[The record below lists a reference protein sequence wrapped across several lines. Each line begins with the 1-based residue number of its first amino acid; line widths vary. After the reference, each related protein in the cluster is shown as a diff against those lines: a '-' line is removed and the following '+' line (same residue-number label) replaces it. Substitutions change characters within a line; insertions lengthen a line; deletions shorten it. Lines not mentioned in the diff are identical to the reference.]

1 MEFKASMEYKYKLA
15 KLQYDKEK
23 NEELIKRQ
31 RKRAGQVFP
40 KQLEVEFWQQHLEQA
55 RHNINQ
61 YFWSGVLIYF
71 IITVLMITGDY
82 WIIDRNFFKHDFIHS
97 LLGLVNGA
105 FCLLTLFFFA
115 HYKILRPY
123 YAYAAMA
130 MIFWAIVSMTWLT
143 MTMTMTMLTEV
154 FRYQAMMIISMIY
167 IMGFVLTGVK
177 PFHMLLTGLM
187 AAVVAMIMLLSLHI
201 PIDAMVMG
209 RVLVGSTV
217 MGFLISKMLCTRERM
232 IFLVMHQARL
242 SEKINRIH
250 AEELLHLSQ
259 HDALTKVSNRRTFD
273 EMLDSYF
280 EQARHDEVPLSLLF
294 IDVDFFKKYN
304 DHYGHQ
310 KGDEVISAIAKSIKD
325 SIRHMD
331 FVARYG
337 GEEFVVLLPET
348 DAHGAYAVAS
358 NIFKAVER
366 LAIPHSQSLVS
377 SNVTISLGFTVY
389 KGEAEIFKS
398 DFLQRADQALYR
410 AKQLGRNQIY
420 YHTLQVEEVV

>member
-23 NEELIKRQ
+23 NEELMKRQ

-71 IITVLMITGDY
+71 IITVLIITGDY
-82 WIIDRNFFKHDFIHS
+82 WLIDRNFFKHDFIHS

-130 MIFWAIVSMTWLT
+130 LTFWAIVSMTWL
-143 MTMTMTMLTEV
+143 TMTMLTEV

>member
-1 MEFKASMEYKYKLA
+1 MEYKYKLA

-23 NEELIKRQ
+23 NEELIKHQ

-40 KQLEVEFWQQHLEQA
+40 KQLEVEFWKQHLEQA

-71 IITVLMITGDY
+71 IITVMIITGDY

-115 HYKILRPY
+115 HYKILRSY
-123 YAYAAMA
+123 YPYAAMA
-130 MIFWAIVSMTWLT
+130 LTFWAIVSMTWLT
-143 MTMTMTMLTEV
+143 MTVLTEV
-154 FRYQAMMIISMIY
+154 FRYQAVMIISMIY

-201 PIDAMVMG
+201 PIDVMVMG
-209 RVLVGSTV
+209 RVLVGSSV

-420 YHTLQVEEVV
+420 YHTVQVEEVL

>member
-23 NEELIKRQ
+23 NEELIKHQ

-143 MTMTMTMLTEV
+143 MTVHTEV
-154 FRYQAMMIISMIY
+154 FRHQAMMIISMIY

-187 AAVVAMIMLLSLHI
+187 AAVVAMIMLLTLYI
-201 PIDAMVMG
+201 PIDVMVLG

-217 MGFLISKMLCTRERM
+217 VGFLISKMLCTRERM

-366 LAIPHSQSLVS
+366 LAIPHSQSLVD

-389 KGEAEIFKS
+389 KGEADIFKS

-420 YHTLQVEEVV
+420 YHTLQVEEVL

>member
-23 NEELIKRQ
+23 NEELIKHQ

-40 KQLEVEFWQQHLEQA
+40 KQLEVEFWKQHLEQA

-71 IITVLMITGDY
+71 IITVMIITGDY

-105 FCLLTLFFFA
+105 FCLLSLFFFA
-115 HYKILRPY
+115 HYKILRAY
-123 YAYAAMA
+123 YPYAAMA
-130 MIFWAIVSMTWLT
+130 LTFWAIVSMTWLT
-143 MTMTMTMLTEV
+143 MTVITEV

-201 PIDAMVMG
+201 PIDVMVMG

-420 YHTLQVEEVV
+420 YHTLQVEEVL

>member
-1 MEFKASMEYKYKLA
+1 MEYKYKLA

-71 IITVLMITGDY
+71 IITVLIITGDY
-82 WIIDRNFFKHDFIHS
+82 WLIDRNFFIHDFIHS

-115 HYKILRPY
+115 HYKILRSY
-123 YAYAAMA
+123 YPYAAMA
-130 MIFWAIVSMTWLT
+130 LTFWAIVSMTWLT
-143 MTMTMTMLTEV
+143 MTMLTEA

-366 LAIPHSQSLVS
+366 LAIPHSQSLVD

-389 KGEAEIFKS
+389 KGEADIFKS

-420 YHTLQVEEVV
+420 YHTLQVEEVL

>member
-1 MEFKASMEYKYKLA
+1 MEYKYKLA

-130 MIFWAIVSMTWLT
+130 MIFWAIMSMTWLT
-143 MTMTMTMLTEV
+143 MTVHTEV
-154 FRYQAMMIISMIY
+154 FRHQAMMIISMIY

-187 AAVVAMIMLLSLHI
+187 AAVVAMIMLLTLYI
-201 PIDAMVMG
+201 PIDVMVMG

-217 MGFLISKMLCTRERM
+217 VGFLISKMLCTRERM

-366 LAIPHSQSLVS
+366 LAIPHSQSLVD

-389 KGEAEIFKS
+389 KGEADIFKS

-420 YHTLQVEEVV
+420 YHTLQVEEVL

>member
-1 MEFKASMEYKYKLA
+1 MEYKYKLA

-143 MTMTMTMLTEV
+143 MTVHTEV
-154 FRYQAMMIISMIY
+154 FRHQAIMIISMIY

-187 AAVVAMIMLLSLHI
+187 AAVVAMIMLLTLYI
-201 PIDAMVMG
+201 PIDVMVMG

-217 MGFLISKMLCTRERM
+217 VGFLISKMLCTRERM

-280 EQARHDEVPLSLLF
+280 EQARHDEAPLSLLF

-366 LAIPHSQSLVS
+366 LAIPHSQSLVD

-389 KGEAEIFKS
+389 KGEADIFKS

-420 YHTLQVEEVV
+420 YHTLQVEEVL

>member
-1 MEFKASMEYKYKLA
+1 MEFKVSMEYKYKLA

-23 NEELIKRQ
+23 NEELIKHQ

-40 KQLEVEFWQQHLEQA
+40 KQLEVEFWKQHLEQA

-71 IITVLMITGDY
+71 IITVMIITGDY

-115 HYKILRPY
+115 HYKILRSY
-123 YAYAAMA
+123 YPYAAMA
-130 MIFWAIVSMTWLT
+130 LTFWAIVSMTWLT
-143 MTMTMTMLTEV
+143 MTVLTEV
-154 FRYQAMMIISMIY
+154 FRYQAVMIISMIY

-201 PIDAMVMG
+201 PIDVMLMG
-209 RVLVGSTV
+209 RVLVGSSV

-420 YHTLQVEEVV
+420 YHTVQVEEVL

>member
-71 IITVLMITGDY
+71 IITVLIITGDY
-82 WIIDRNFFKHDFIHS
+82 WLIDRNFFKHDFIHS

-123 YAYAAMA
+123 YAYAAMI
-130 MIFWAIVSMTWLT
+130 MTFWAIVSMTWL
-143 MTMTMTMLTEV
+143 TMTMLTEV

>member
-71 IITVLMITGDY
+71 IITVLIITGDY
-82 WIIDRNFFKHDFIHS
+82 WLIDRNFFKHDFIHS

-130 MIFWAIVSMTWLT
+130 LTFWAIVSMTWLT
-143 MTMTMTMLTEV
+143 MTMLTEA

>member
-71 IITVLMITGDY
+71 IITVLIITGDY
-82 WIIDRNFFKHDFIHS
+82 WLIDRNFFKHDFIHS

-130 MIFWAIVSMTWLT
+130 LTFWAIVSMTWLT
-143 MTMTMTMLTEV
+143 MTVLTEV

-348 DAHGAYAVAS
+348 DAHSAYAVAS

-420 YHTLQVEEVV
+420 YHTLQEEEVV

>member
-82 WIIDRNFFKHDFIHS
+82 WLIDRNFFIHDFIHS

-115 HYKILRPY
+115 HYKILRSY
-123 YAYAAMA
+123 YPYAAMA
-130 MIFWAIVSMTWLT
+130 LTFWAIVSMTWL
-143 MTMTMTMLTEV
+143 TMTMLTEV

-201 PIDAMVMG
+201 PIDVMVMG
-209 RVLVGSTV
+209 RVLVGSSV

-377 SNVTISLGFTVY
+377 GNVTISLGFTVY

-420 YHTLQVEEVV
+420 YHTLQMEEVL

>member
-1 MEFKASMEYKYKLA
+1 MEYKYKLA

-143 MTMTMTMLTEV
+143 MTVHTEV
-154 FRYQAMMIISMIY
+154 FRHQAMMIISMIY

-187 AAVVAMIMLLSLHI
+187 AAVVAMIMLLTLYI
-201 PIDAMVMG
+201 PIDVMVMG

-217 MGFLISKMLCTRERM
+217 VGFLISKMLCTRERM

-366 LAIPHSQSLVS
+366 LAIPHSQSLVDI
-377 SNVTISLGFTVY
+377 NVTISLGFTVY
-389 KGEAEIFKS
+389 KGEADIFKS

-420 YHTLQVEEVV
+420 YHTLQVEEVL

>member
-115 HYKILRPY
+115 HYKILRSY
-123 YAYAAMA
+123 YPYAAMA
-130 MIFWAIVSMTWLT
+130 LTFWAIVSMTWL
-143 MTMTMTMLTEV
+143 TMTMLTEV

-201 PIDAMVMG
+201 PIDVMVMG
-209 RVLVGSTV
+209 RVLVGSSV

>member
-1 MEFKASMEYKYKLA
+1 MEYKYKLA

-23 NEELIKRQ
+23 NEELIKCQ

-82 WIIDRNFFKHDFIHS
+82 WLIDRNFFIHDFIHS

-115 HYKILRPY
+115 HYKILRSY
-123 YAYAAMA
+123 YPYAAMA
-130 MIFWAIVSMTWLT
+130 LTFWAIVSMTWLT
-143 MTMTMTMLTEV
+143 MTMLTEA

-201 PIDAMVMG
+201 PIDVMVMG
-209 RVLVGSTV
+209 RVLVGSSV

-420 YHTLQVEEVV
+420 YHTLQVEEVL

>member
-123 YAYAAMA
+123 YAYAAMI
-130 MIFWAIVSMTWLT
+130 MTFWAIVSMTWLT
-143 MTMTMTMLTEV
+143 MTMLTEA

-201 PIDAMVMG
+201 PIDVMVMG
-209 RVLVGSTV
+209 RVLVGSSV

-377 SNVTISLGFTVY
+377 GNVTISLGFTVY

-420 YHTLQVEEVV
+420 YHTLQMEEVL

>member
-105 FCLLTLFFFA
+105 FCLLTLLFFA

-143 MTMTMTMLTEV
+143 MTVHTEV
-154 FRYQAMMIISMIY
+154 FRHQAMMIISMIY

-187 AAVVAMIMLLSLHI
+187 AAVVAMIMLLTLYI
-201 PIDAMVMG
+201 PIDVMVMG

-217 MGFLISKMLCTRERM
+217 VGFLISKMLCTRERM

-366 LAIPHSQSLVS
+366 LAIPHSQSLVD

-389 KGEAEIFKS
+389 KGEADIFKS

-420 YHTLQVEEVV
+420 YHTLQVEEVL

>member
-82 WIIDRNFFKHDFIHS
+82 WLIDRNFFIHDFIHS

-115 HYKILRPY
+115 HYKILRSY
-123 YAYAAMA
+123 YPYAAMA
-130 MIFWAIVSMTWLT
+130 LTFWAIVSMTWLT
-143 MTMTMTMLTEV
+143 MTMLTEA

-201 PIDAMVMG
+201 PIDVMVMG
-209 RVLVGSTV
+209 RVLVGSSV

-377 SNVTISLGFTVY
+377 GNVTISLGFTVY

-420 YHTLQVEEVV
+420 YHTLQVEEVL

>member
-40 KQLEVEFWQQHLEQA
+40 KQLEAEFWQQHLEQA

-82 WIIDRNFFKHDFIHS
+82 WLIDRNFFKHDFIHS

-115 HYKILRPY
+115 HYKILRSY
-123 YAYAAMA
+123 YPYAAMA
-130 MIFWAIVSMTWLT
+130 LTFWAIVSMTWLT
-143 MTMTMTMLTEV
+143 MTMLTEA

-201 PIDAMVMG
+201 PIDAMVLG

-377 SNVTISLGFTVY
+377 GNVTISLGFTVY

-398 DFLQRADQALYR
+398 DFLKRADQALYR

-420 YHTLQVEEVV
+420 YHTLQMEEVL

>member
-1 MEFKASMEYKYKLA
+1 MEYKYKLA

-143 MTMTMTMLTEV
+143 MTVHTEV
-154 FRYQAMMIISMIY
+154 FRHQAMMIISMIY

-187 AAVVAMIMLLSLHI
+187 AAVVAMIMLLTLYI
-201 PIDAMVMG
+201 PIDVMVMG

-217 MGFLISKMLCTRERM
+217 VGFLISKMLCTRERM

-366 LAIPHSQSLVS
+366 LAIPHSQSLVD

-389 KGEAEIFKS
+389 KGEADIFKS

>member
-71 IITVLMITGDY
+71 IVTVMIITGDY

-143 MTMTMTMLTEV
+143 MTVHTEV
-154 FRYQAMMIISMIY
+154 FRHQAMMIISMIY

-187 AAVVAMIMLLSLHI
+187 AAVVAMIMLLTLYI
-201 PIDAMVMG
+201 PIDVMVMG

-217 MGFLISKMLCTRERM
+217 VGFLISKMLCTRERM

-377 SNVTISLGFTVY
+377 GNVTISLGFTVY

>member
-23 NEELIKRQ
+23 NEELIKHQ

-40 KQLEVEFWQQHLEQA
+40 KQLEVEFWKQHLEQA

-71 IITVLMITGDY
+71 IITVMIITGDY

-115 HYKILRPY
+115 HYKILRSY
-123 YAYAAMA
+123 YPYAAMA
-130 MIFWAIVSMTWLT
+130 LTFWAIVSMTWLT
-143 MTMTMTMLTEV
+143 MTVLTEV
-154 FRYQAMMIISMIY
+154 FRYQAVMIISMIY

-201 PIDAMVMG
+201 PIDVMVMG
-209 RVLVGSTV
+209 RVLVGSSV

-420 YHTLQVEEVV
+420 YHTVQVEEVL

>member
-1 MEFKASMEYKYKLA
+1 MEYKYKLA

-143 MTMTMTMLTEV
+143 MTVHTEV
-154 FRYQAMMIISMIY
+154 FRHQAIMIISMIY

-187 AAVVAMIMLLSLHI
+187 AAVVAMIMLLTLYI
-201 PIDAMVMG
+201 PIDVMVMG

-217 MGFLISKMLCTRERM
+217 VGFLISKMLCTRERM

-366 LAIPHSQSLVS
+366 LAIPHSQSLVD

-389 KGEAEIFKS
+389 KGEADIFKS

-420 YHTLQVEEVV
+420 YHTLQVEEVL

>member
-23 NEELIKRQ
+23 NEELIKHQ

-40 KQLEVEFWQQHLEQA
+40 KQLEVEFWKQHLEQA

-71 IITVLMITGDY
+71 IITVMIITGDY

-115 HYKILRPY
+115 HYKILRSY
-123 YAYAAMA
+123 YPYAAMA
-130 MIFWAIVSMTWLT
+130 LTFWAIVSMTWLT
-143 MTMTMTMLTEV
+143 MTVLTEV

-201 PIDAMVMG
+201 PIDVMVMG

-280 EQARHDEVPLSLLF
+280 EQARHDEAPLSLLF

-304 DHYGHQ
+304 DNYGHQ

-377 SNVTISLGFTVY
+377 SNVTISLGFTIY

-420 YHTLQVEEVV
+420 YHTLQVEEVL

>member
-71 IITVLMITGDY
+71 IITVLIITGDY
-82 WIIDRNFFKHDFIHS
+82 WLIDRNFFIHDFIHS

-115 HYKILRPY
+115 HYKILRSY
-123 YAYAAMA
+123 YPYAAMA
-130 MIFWAIVSMTWLT
+130 LTFWAIVSMTWLT
-143 MTMTMTMLTEV
+143 MTMLTEM

-201 PIDAMVMG
+201 PIDVMVMG

-420 YHTLQVEEVV
+420 YHTLQMEEVV

>member
-123 YAYAAMA
+123 YAYASMA

-143 MTMTMTMLTEV
+143 MTVHTEV
-154 FRYQAMMIISMIY
+154 FRHQAMMIISMIY

-187 AAVVAMIMLLSLHI
+187 AAVVAMIMLLTLYI
-201 PIDAMVMG
+201 PIDVMVMG

-217 MGFLISKMLCTRERM
+217 VGFLISKMLCTRERM

-366 LAIPHSQSLVS
+366 LAIPHSQSLVD

-389 KGEAEIFKS
+389 KGEADIFKS

-420 YHTLQVEEVV
+420 YHTLQVEEVL

>member
-1 MEFKASMEYKYKLA
+1 MEYKYKLA

-71 IITVLMITGDY
+71 IITVLIITGDY
-82 WIIDRNFFKHDFIHS
+82 WLIDRNFFKHDFIHS

-143 MTMTMTMLTEV
+143 MTVHTEV
-154 FRYQAMMIISMIY
+154 FRHQAMMIISMIY

-187 AAVVAMIMLLSLHI
+187 AAVVAMIMLLTLYI
-201 PIDAMVMG
+201 PIDVMVMG

-217 MGFLISKMLCTRERM
+217 VGFLISKMLCTRERM

>member
-1 MEFKASMEYKYKLA
+1 MEYKYKLA

-23 NEELIKRQ
+23 NEALIKRQ

-40 KQLEVEFWQQHLEQA
+40 KQLELEFWQQHLEQA

-71 IITVLMITGDY
+71 ILTVLIITGDY

-143 MTMTMTMLTEV
+143 MTVHTEV
-154 FRYQAMMIISMIY
+154 FRHQAMMIISMIY

-187 AAVVAMIMLLSLHI
+187 AAVVAMIMLLTLYI
-201 PIDAMVMG
+201 PIDVMVMG

-217 MGFLISKMLCTRERM
+217 VGFLISKMLCTRERM

-366 LAIPHSQSLVS
+366 LAIPHSQSLVD

-389 KGEAEIFKS
+389 KGEADIFKS

-420 YHTLQVEEVV
+420 YHTLQVEEVL

>member
-1 MEFKASMEYKYKLA
+1 MEYKYKLA

-71 IITVLMITGDY
+71 IITVLIITGDY
-82 WIIDRNFFKHDFIHS
+82 WLIDRNFFKHDFIHS

-123 YAYAAMA
+123 YAYAAMI
-130 MIFWAIVSMTWLT
+130 MTFWAIVSMTWL
-143 MTMTMTMLTEV
+143 TMTMLTEV

-201 PIDAMVMG
+201 PIDVMVMG
-209 RVLVGSTV
+209 RVLVGSSV

>member
-82 WIIDRNFFKHDFIHS
+82 WLIDRNFFIHDFIHS

-143 MTMTMTMLTEV
+143 MTVHTEV
-154 FRYQAMMIISMIY
+154 FRHQAMMIISMIY

-187 AAVVAMIMLLSLHI
+187 AAVVAMIMLLTLYI
-201 PIDAMVMG
+201 PIDVMVMG

-217 MGFLISKMLCTRERM
+217 VGFLISKMLCTRERM

-259 HDALTKVSNRRTFD
+259 HDALTKVSNRRSFD

-366 LAIPHSQSLVS
+366 LAIPHSQSLVD

-389 KGEAEIFKS
+389 KGEADIFKS

-420 YHTLQVEEVV
+420 YHTLQVEEVL

>member
-82 WIIDRNFFKHDFIHS
+82 WLIDRNFFIHDFIHC

-115 HYKILRPY
+115 HYKILRSY
-123 YAYAAMA
+123 YPYAAMA
-130 MIFWAIVSMTWLT
+130 LTFWAIVSMTWL
-143 MTMTMTMLTEV
+143 TMTMLTEV

-201 PIDAMVMG
+201 PIDVMVMG
-209 RVLVGSTV
+209 RVLVGSSV

-337 GEEFVVLLPET
+337 GEEFVALLPET

-420 YHTLQVEEVV
+420 YHTLQVEEVL

>member
-40 KQLEVEFWQQHLEQA
+40 KQLEAEFWQQHLEQA

-71 IITVLMITGDY
+71 IITVLIITGDY
-82 WIIDRNFFKHDFIHS
+82 WLIDRNFFKHDFIHS

-115 HYKILRPY
+115 HYKILRSY
-123 YAYAAMA
+123 YPYAAMA
-130 MIFWAIVSMTWLT
+130 LTFWAIVSMTWLT
-143 MTMTMTMLTEV
+143 MTMLTEA

-201 PIDAMVMG
+201 PIDVMVMG
-209 RVLVGSTV
+209 RVLVGSSV

>member
-23 NEELIKRQ
+23 NEELIK

-143 MTMTMTMLTEV
+143 MTVHTEV
-154 FRYQAMMIISMIY
+154 FRHQAIMIISMIY

-187 AAVVAMIMLLSLHI
+187 AAVVAMIMLLTLYI
-201 PIDAMVMG
+201 PIDVMVMG

-217 MGFLISKMLCTRERM
+217 VGFLISKMLCTRERM

-366 LAIPHSQSLVS
+366 LAIPHSQSLVD

-389 KGEAEIFKS
+389 KGEADIFKS

-420 YHTLQVEEVV
+420 YHTLQVEEVL

>member
-23 NEELIKRQ
+23 NEELIKHQ

-40 KQLEVEFWQQHLEQA
+40 KQLEVEFWKQHLEQA

-71 IITVLMITGDY
+71 IITVMIITGDY

-115 HYKILRPY
+115 HYKILRSY
-123 YAYAAMA
+123 YPYAAMA
-130 MIFWAIVSMTWLT
+130 LTFWAIVSMTWLT
-143 MTMTMTMLTEV
+143 MTVLTEV
-154 FRYQAMMIISMIY
+154 FRYQAVMIISMIY

-201 PIDAMVMG
+201 PIDVMLMG
-209 RVLVGSTV
+209 RVLVGSSV

-420 YHTLQVEEVV
+420 YHTVQVEEVL

>member
-71 IITVLMITGDY
+71 IITVLIITGDY
-82 WIIDRNFFKHDFIHS
+82 WLIDRNFFIHDFIHS

-115 HYKILRPY
+115 HYKILRSY
-123 YAYAAMA
+123 YPYAAMA
-130 MIFWAIVSMTWLT
+130 LTFWAIVSMTWLT
-143 MTMTMTMLTEV
+143 MTMLTEA

-201 PIDAMVMG
+201 PIDVMVMG
-209 RVLVGSTV
+209 RVLVGSSV

-410 AKQLGRNQIY
+410 AKQLARNQIY
-420 YHTLQVEEVV
+420 YHTLQMEEVV